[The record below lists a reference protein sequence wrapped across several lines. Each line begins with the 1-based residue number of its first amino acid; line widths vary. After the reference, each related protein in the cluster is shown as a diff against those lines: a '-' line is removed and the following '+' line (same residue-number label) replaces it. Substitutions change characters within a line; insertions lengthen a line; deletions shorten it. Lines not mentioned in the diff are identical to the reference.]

1 MSKKRLEQD
10 AAKVEKADVTRLLS
24 RWPALQERIKSS
36 DRLRPFLDDM
46 DTAYSLLR
54 DYSTRRYREIP
65 WASIAAIVAALL
77 YVLNPLDMIPD
88 LLPIF
93 GFIDDASILALCW
106 SMVRTDLDKYRAFLR
121 QQSES
126 SSSESSAT
134 D

>member
-1 MSKKRLEQD
+1 MSKKRLEED

-24 RWPALQERIKSS
+24 RWPALQQRVQSS
-36 DRLRPFLDDM
+36 ERLRPFIDDI

-77 YVLNPLDMIPD
+77 YVLNPLDLIPD
-88 LLPIF
+88 LLPFF

-106 SMVRTDLDKYRAFLR
+106 SMVRTDLDKYQEYLDSRN
-121 QQSES
+121 SDTDHT
-126 SSSESSAT
+126 AT

>member
-1 MSKKRLEQD
+1 MSKKRLEED

-24 RWPALQERIKSS
+24 RWPALQERVQSS
-36 DRLRPFLDDM
+36 ERLRPFIDDI

-77 YVLNPLDMIPD
+77 YVLNPLDLIPD
-88 LLPIF
+88 LPPFF

-106 SMVRTDLDKYRAFLR
+106 SMVRTDLDKYREYLEGR
-121 QQSES
+121 NSDTS
-126 SSSESSAT
+126 P
-134 D
+134 

>member
-1 MSKKRLEQD
+1 MSKKRLEED

-24 RWPALQERIKSS
+24 RWPALQERVQSS
-36 DRLRPFLDDM
+36 ERLRPFIDDI

-77 YVLNPLDMIPD
+77 YVLNPLDLIPD
-88 LLPIF
+88 LLPFF

-106 SMVRTDLDKYRAFLR
+106 SMVRSDLDKYREYLDSR
-121 QQSES
+121 NSDTS
-126 SSSESSAT
+126 P
-134 D
+134 

>member
-1 MSKKRLEQD
+1 MSKKRLEED

-24 RWPALQERIKSS
+24 RWPALQERVQSS
-36 DRLRPFLDDM
+36 ERLRPFIDDI

-77 YVLNPLDMIPD
+77 YVLNPLDLIPD
-88 LLPIF
+88 LLPFF

-106 SMVRTDLDKYRAFLR
+106 SMVRSDLDKYREFLDSQNGASPR
-121 QQSES
+121 H
-126 SSSESSAT
+126 
-134 D
+134 

>member
-1 MSKKRLEQD
+1 MSKKRLEED

-24 RWPALQERIKSS
+24 RWPALQERVQSS
-36 DRLRPFLDDM
+36 DRLRPFIVDI

-77 YVLNPLDMIPD
+77 YVLNPLDLIPD
-88 LLPIF
+88 LLPFF

-106 SMVRTDLDKYRAFLR
+106 SMVRSDLNKYREFLDS
-121 QQSES
+121 QSDNAS
-126 SSSESSAT
+126 NH
-134 D
+134 